1 MKEELIPVYVIEFM
15 SQEWITWTAISV
27 VLISI
32 PLIIAKYLNRDQK
45 VLMTYIMSII
55 LIIDTIAEHYAYYT
69 AGNWSIEYNL
79 PLQLCGMSTL
89 ILIVLP
95 FIKNKQ
101 KLFQFV
107 YFTGIIGGIMAILT
121 PQMNNFDDSI
131 RYYLNFYVS
140 HSLLIC
146 MPIFMYK
153 YLDLKLPR
161 LSWLRLWVNLNI
173 LLAIIMPLNFLINYL
188 QDNNLSNY
196 MYLAQP
202 PEVSNPLV
210 IGEWPYYILL
220 WEVFMLIIAYLVYI
234 ISRRR
239 IML

>member
-1 MKEELIPVYVIEFM
+1 MEDYLIPVYVIEFL
-15 SQEWITWTAISV
+15 SEEWITWTVFSILV
-27 VLISI
+27 ISI
-32 PLIIAKYLNRDQK
+32 PLILARFLNKDQK
-45 VLMTYIMSII
+45 KLTTYIMGVI
-55 LIIDTIAEHYAYYT
+55 LIIDFISEHIGYYISGT
-69 AGNWSIEYNL
+69 WSVEYNL
-79 PLQLCGMSTL
+79 PLQLCGISSL
-89 ILIVLP
+89 ILCFLP

-107 YFTGIIGGIMAILT
+107 YYTGIIGGIMAILT
-121 PQMNNFDDSI
+121 PQMNHFDGSI

-140 HSLLIC
+140 HSLLIG
-146 MPIFMYK
+146 MPIFMYLH
-153 YLDLKLPR
+153 LDLKLPR
-161 LSWLRLWVNLNI
+161 LSWFRLWVNLNI